1 MSSLIEFK
9 NEIGIIVVEIS
20 EKILRRQLDNRAE
33 QEKYIKQLA
42 EEVKLN

>member
-1 MSSLIEFK
+1 ML
-9 NEIGIIVVEIS
+9 VVDIS
-20 EKILRRQLDNRAE
+20 EKILRRELQNMSE